1 MHFLTIWH
9 ASETKN
15 HPFSNA
21 SFFSIYL
28 KKRFGQSMKGLAKP
42 LICFS
47 ILDKII
53 FLIKE
58 NKIERLKSLRR
69 GFFPFI
75 KMIDRGWQFL
85 IKSMFHSV
93 PCGKSIDRLPPSVLL
108 ISSNWELVCLFSL
121 RLMFHMKMPVPFRL
135 LIVSILIF

>member
-1 MHFLTIWH
+1 
-9 ASETKN
+9 
-15 HPFSNA
+15 
-21 SFFSIYL
+21 
-28 KKRFGQSMKGLAKP
+28 MKGLAKP

-75 KMIDRGWQFL
+75 KMIDRG
-85 IKSMFHSV
+85 
-93 PCGKSIDRLPPSVLL
+93 
-108 ISSNWELVCLFSL
+108 
-121 RLMFHMKMPVPFRL
+121 
-135 LIVSILIF
+135 